1 MTLRTVLSHI
11 FVWALLVSSLF
22 VVSCANI
29 GSPEGGPRDYTPPR
43 LLKTSPGINALNF
56 TGNRVELTFDEIVQV
71 REQQKNVVVSPAQ
84 KEQAAIKSLGKK
96 IIVEFREDLLPN
108 TTYVVDFSDAI
119 EDNNEGNR
127 LNNFAFSFS
136 TGDVVDTLQISGIVL
151 RAKDLEPMQHVLV
164 GVHTNLDDTAF
175 TRQPF
180 ERIARTNDKGEFT
193 LRGLKPGSY
202 HIFALNDMDGDY
214 KMSRSE
220 DYAFL
225 DEVIVPT
232 VSDYVS
238 QDTTFTFDH
247 RVDTVMT
254 GTHQEYLPN
263 DVFLPMF
270 NEEAKT
276 LYLIKAERQG
286 RNKVFVQFGAPTEL
300 PQLTILKPANYRPD
314 WYKLERNATNDSIF
328 YWITDSTL
336 IKADSIM
343 AQLRYLKPDSLG
355 HPVMTTDTI
364 RLNARTSNSEL
375 KRMAEEKKERE
386 NLQKDLEKQQQRL
399 AKLRAEGKDTTD
411 VSLDIQAIREK
422 LAPQRNP
429 LKFEVFKNG
438 TLDVTDSIGF
448 TFKVPIDTIVQ
459 SRVRLEMMQPDSTWT
474 QITGHPFVPVSDTD
488 IMRYYMNMPLKP
500 EANYRLTVDSLA
512 ITSIYGEQNDSTG
525 YTFKVKSLDEYG
537 IIQLHVNSGD
547 SAFVELLDSKDRPIR
562 TCPVVKGTVE
572 FPNLIPG
579 SYYARLIKDTNMNG
593 KWDQGNYE
601 QHLQP
606 EEVYYFPDARKL
618 RVRKNWTSEETW
630 NIYETP
636 LNLQKPEPI
645 VNNKPEN
652 KKDLLKKKKTSGTDD
667 EEEDDEFN
675 SSGFGNDAY
684 SGNKYR
690 DYQDS
695 KSGRRTPRGGRSVS
709 R

>member
-1 MTLRTVLSHI
+1 M
-11 FVWALLVSSLF
+11 WALLVSSLF

>member
-22 VVSCANI
+22 VISCANI

>member
-11 FVWALLVSSLF
+11 LVWALLVSSLF

-43 LLKTSPGINALNF
+43 LLKTSPVINALNF

-175 TRQPF
+175 THQPF

>member
-11 FVWALLVSSLF
+11 LVWALIVSSLF

-175 TRQPF
+175 THQPF

-572 FPNLIPG
+572 FTNLIPG

>member
-355 HPVMTTDTI
+355 HPVVTTDTI

-579 SYYARLIKDTNMNG
+579 SYFARLIKDTNMNG

>member
-11 FVWALLVSSLF
+11 LVWALLVSSLF

>member
-11 FVWALLVSSLF
+11 LVWALLVSSLF

-214 KMSRSE
+214 KMSRNE

-286 RNKVFVQFGAPTEL
+286 RNKVFVQVGAPTEL

-593 KWDQGNYE
+593 KWDKGNYE

>member
-175 TRQPF
+175 THQPF

>member
-11 FVWALLVSSLF
+11 LVWALLVSSLF

-175 TRQPF
+175 THQPF

>member
-572 FPNLIPG
+572 FPNLVPG

>member
-56 TGNRVELTFDEIVQV
+56 TGHRVELTFDEIVQV

-175 TRQPF
+175 THQPF

-652 KKDLLKKKKTSGTDD
+652 KKDLLKKKTSGTDD

-695 KSGRRTPRGGRSVS
+695 KPGRRTPRGGRSVS

>member
-1 MTLRTVLSHI
+1 MTLRTVLSQI
-11 FVWALLVSSLF
+11 LAWALLVSSLF

>member
-399 AKLRAEGKDTTD
+399 VKLRAEGKDTTD

>member
-175 TRQPF
+175 THQPF

-300 PQLTILKPANYRPD
+300 PQLTILKPAYYRPD

-399 AKLRAEGKDTTD
+399 ARLRAEGKDTTD

>member
-1 MTLRTVLSHI
+1 MTFRKTLYSLVAAC
-11 FVWALLVSSLF
+11 VACLLLAA
-22 VVSCANI
+22 CANI

-175 TRQPF
+175 THQPF

>member
-175 TRQPF
+175 THQPF

-254 GTHQEYLPN
+254 GRHQEYLPN

>member
-11 FVWALLVSSLF
+11 LVWALLVSSLF

-562 TCPVVKGTVE
+562 TCPVVKGIVE

>member
-11 FVWALLVSSLF
+11 LVWALLVSSLF

-276 LYLIKAERQG
+276 LYLIKADRQG

-343 AQLRYLKPDSLG
+343 AQLRYHKPDSLG

-399 AKLRAEGKDTTD
+399 AKLRDEGKDTTD

-695 KSGRRTPRGGRSVS
+695 KPGRRTPRGGRSVS

>member
-43 LLKTSPGINALNF
+43 ILKTSPGINALNF

>member
-175 TRQPF
+175 THQPF

-300 PQLTILKPANYRPD
+300 PKLTILKPANYRPD

-399 AKLRAEGKDTTD
+399 AKLRAEGKDATD

>member
-11 FVWALLVSSLF
+11 LVWALLVSSLF

-438 TLDVTDSIGF
+438 TMDVTDSIGF

>member
-11 FVWALLVSSLF
+11 LVWALLVSSLF

-175 TRQPF
+175 THQPF

-202 HIFALNDMDGDY
+202 HVFALNDMDGDY

>member
-1 MTLRTVLSHI
+1 MTFRKTLYSLVAAC
-11 FVWALLVSSLF
+11 VACLLLAA
-22 VVSCANI
+22 CANI

>member
-276 LYLIKAERQG
+276 LYLIKAERHG
-286 RNKVFVQFGAPTEL
+286 RNMVFVQFGAPTEL

-355 HPVMTTDTI
+355 HPVVTTDTI

-579 SYYARLIKDTNMNG
+579 SYFARLIKDTNMNG

>member
-11 FVWALLVSSLF
+11 LVWALLVSSLF

-214 KMSRSE
+214 KMSRNE

-593 KWDQGNYE
+593 KWDKGNYE

>member
-164 GVHTNLDDTAF
+164 GVHTNLDDTVF

-459 SRVRLEMMQPDSTWT
+459 SRVRLEMMQPDSTWA

>member
-43 LLKTSPGINALNF
+43 ILKTSPGINALNF

-175 TRQPF
+175 THQPF

>member
-1 MTLRTVLSHI
+1 MTFRKTLYSLVAAC
-11 FVWALLVSSLF
+11 VACLLLAA
-22 VVSCANI
+22 CANI

-175 TRQPF
+175 THQPF

-630 NIYETP
+630 NIYETS

>member
-175 TRQPF
+175 THQPF

-636 LNLQKPEPI
+636 LNLQKPEPT

>member
-11 FVWALLVSSLF
+11 LVWALLVSSLF

-175 TRQPF
+175 TRLPF

>member
-175 TRQPF
+175 THQPF

-579 SYYARLIKDTNMNG
+579 NYYARLIKDTNMNG

-675 SSGFGNDAY
+675 SSSFGNDAY